1 MNNWKYCSGVALR
14 GSPVLRQGTAVKGRD
29 VGGCDNKSVCKS
41 FFTVK
46 IQWDLGYMYI
56 FLSSMLH
63 FKLCYIISS
72 MYADLVLLS
81 SPRHLPLNCCLSCC
95 PHSLSTPH

>member
-41 FFTVK
+41 FFYCKDTMGFRLYVH
-46 IQWDLGYMYI
+46 I
-56 FLSSMLH
+56 F
-63 FKLCYIISS
+63 I
-72 MYADLVLLS
+72 
-81 SPRHLPLNCCLSCC
+81 
-95 PHSLSTPH
+95 